1 MLIFDVVLIVEDDDT
16 NYLFLETALSKE
28 KIKLLRASNGLQAVE
43 MCREFPEIRMVLM
56 DIKMPIMNGYEA
68 TVRIKQY
75 RPDLPVIA
83 QTAYAMNEDRKK
95 ASTAGFDEYLAKPI
109 RVAELIKL
117 VRKYTNVQRS

>member
-117 VRKYTNVQRS
+117 VRKYTNMQRS